1 MTEGARPATHPAFV
15 LATANPD
22 KAREIAEIVGDDIE
36 LIPRPPDVPD
46 VDETGETLLDNARL
60 KARALA
66 SATGRPA
73 LADDTGLEVDALGGA
88 PGVRSARYAGEPSD
102 PVANV
107 AKLLAALVGKGS
119 PDARRAR
126 FRTVAVAAWPG
137 GTEVVAEGTVEGWI
151 APEPRGDGG
160 FGYDPVFVPD
170 EGVGATFGEMS
181 ADEKHAMSHRG
192 RAFRDLAERLAGGG
206 PQA

>member
-1 MTEGARPATHPAFV
+1 MTEDTRPAGPAFI

-36 LIPRPPDVPD
+36 LVPRPAGVPD
-46 VDETGETLLDNARL
+46 VEETGETLLDNARL
-60 KARALA
+60 KARALV

-88 PGVRSARYAGEPSD
+88 PGVRSARYAGEPVD

-107 AKLLAALVGKGS
+107 AKLLSELAGKGS

-126 FRTVAVAAWPG
+126 FRTV
-137 GTEVVAEGTVEGWI
+137 
-151 APEPRGDGG
+151 
-160 FGYDPVFVPD
+160 
-170 EGVGATFGEMS
+170 
-181 ADEKHAMSHRG
+181 
-192 RAFRDLAERLAGGG
+192 
-206 PQA
+206 